1 MSRELENVIRVEGK
15 KFAPPTVTLPT
26 VDSVPVSKELENVW
40 VSEQAVESA
49 VRCLRHFY
57 PEKTKEIAMAAMQAA
72 SSLLA
77 EPKGKSKTD
86 IPQKAVEEVAKAI
99 CAVSM
104 SSETWLESDYKL
116 KWVFR
121 EDAVMV
127 LEAVELNL
135 RNSTK

>member
-1 MSRELENVIRVEGK
+1 MSRELEKVVRVEGK
-15 KFAPPTVTLPT
+15 KFAPPSFTPAPAP
-26 VDSVPVSKELENVW
+26 VPVESENLW
-40 VSEQAVESA
+40 LSEQAVDTA

-57 PEKTKEIAMAAMQAA
+57 PDRTKEIALSALQSA
-72 SSLLA
+72 SPLLT
-77 EPKGKSKTD
+77 EPKGKAKTD
-86 IPQKAVEEVAKAI
+86 LPQKAVEEAAKAM

-104 SSETWLESDYKL
+104 SPDTWQESDYKL

-121 EDAVMV
+121 EDALMM